1 MSAGSPGGRTK
12 QPRPAREEP
21 GEEPAPSRRARATGE
36 SGGFLP
42 DLIRRG
48 ITLGFTGVFLTEEAL
63 RKALGDSMP
72 RDVLEFIFEQTER
85 TRAEFLDRLS
95 REFGRAVSALDPV
108 EVAKRLLEGRSIEVT
123 ARFRLVPEPE
133 RGRAR
138 SRSEAGREDEDPG

>member
-1 MSAGSPGGRTK
+1 MSAESPGRRTK
-12 QPRPAREEP
+12 QPRPRE
-21 GEEPAPSRRARATGE
+21 GTAEEPARRARPPGE

-85 TRAEFLDRLS
+85 TRSEFLDRLS

-123 ARFRLVPEPE
+123 AQIRLVPE
-133 RGRAR
+133 RDR
-138 SRSEAGREDEDPG
+138 SETRSGGEAGREDEGTE